1 MLAQEFE
8 QRGLR
13 REIADT
19 HDLAVEDKTD
29 LLFGDAFRCF
39 SVIAHQE
46 GPPHTTGPI
55 HVPAAWGEVVAVP
68 TSCRRCSLQRSGC
81 RHPCCAPTGARG
93 YPAAGCPSC

>member
-8 QRGLR
+8 QGRLR

-29 LLFGDAFRCF
+29 LLFSDAFRGI

-46 GPPHTTGPI
+46 GSPHTTGPI
-55 HVPAAWGEVVAVP
+55 FVLAACGEVVVVP
-68 TSCRRCSLQRSGC
+68 TSCRRC
-81 RHPCCAPTGARG
+81 
-93 YPAAGCPSC
+93 